1 MLPLLEVAGQLHGG
15 GLQLLSGVLLK
26 DGFPSLNVA
35 CAGSRRSTSGAGLQV
50 NRRKDVQ
57 RDVAAGQL
65 RTRDADRATGI
76 WVLARYPLTL
86 CPSG

>member
-1 MLPLLEVAGQLHGG
+1 MLPVLEVGGQLH
-15 GLQLLSGVLLK
+15 
-26 DGFPSLNVA
+26 
-35 CAGSRRSTSGAGLQV
+35 GAGLQV